1 MSAEQNPAPKSAVR
15 RPILYSSFAL
25 LAVFLYVVFIFFSRW
40 NENRKI
46 QHRATEERS
55 EKQLADDRPAIE
67 QLGGKE
73 LAIQNFYA
81 SATTIHRGESL
92 QLCYGVANAK
102 TVKLE
107 PQDSPVWPS
116 HYRCV
121 DVSPKKD
128 TTYTLTIQDAA
139 GKTQTQTIDIKVH

>member
-1 MSAEQNPAPKSAVR
+1 MSAEQNPAPKSSVR

-40 NENRKI
+40 KENRKI
-46 QHRATEERS
+46 QQRATEERS

-107 PQDSPVWPS
+107 PQDSPVWSS